1 MKKFKLLFA
10 SMAVIAAMT
19 GCASVK
25 EAAEPLTSKLSA
37 LPSFDKKLDEIASA
51 NGLIEF
57 PAIEKAKFST
67 NNYKGSWVNWDN
79 VAQIEHQMSKDQVR
93 HLIGSPH
100 FSEGLWGVHE
110 WNYLFNYRDANN
122 EHQVCQFQ
130 VHFDDNMLVE
140 AFYWS
145 GKSCEEQAKPK
156 SVVAPTIINNI
167 VQQAP
172 AAPAAELKETF
183 ELSADALFAF
193 DKFAVSD
200 IRVDGRVKLDSLVTA
215 IKGYESKGRVGVYII
230 GHTDHLGD
238 EAYNLDLS
246 KKRADTVA
254 GYLLSKGVKPVSLNS
269 VGAGEYMPVKQCHSG
284 TRSQLIDCL
293 QPNRR
298 VEVQIYTF
306 TN

>member
-1 MKKFKLLFA
+1 MRNFKLLVA
-10 SMAVIAAMT
+10 AIATVTALT
-19 GCASVK
+19 GCASIK
-25 EAAEPLTSKLSA
+25 EAAQPINDTLSTLPTFDQKL
-37 LPSFDKKLDEIASA
+37 EQIATD
-51 NGLIEF
+51 NGLVNF

-110 WNYLFNYRDANN
+110 WNYVFNYRDANN
-122 EHQVCQFQ
+122 QHQVCQFQ

-145 GKSCEEQAKPK
+145 DKSCEEQVKLK
-156 SVVAPTIINNI
+156 STVVPTIINNI

-172 AAPAAELKETF
+172 QAATLQESFA
-183 ELSADALFAF
+183 LSADALFVF
-193 DKFAVSD
+193 DKYTVND
-200 IRVDGRVKLDSLVTA
+200 IKIDGRVKLDSLADTVKSYEK
-215 IKGYESKGRVGVYII
+215 KGKVAVYVV
-230 GHTDHLGD
+230 GHTDQLGD
-238 EAYNLDLS
+238 EKYNLELS
-246 KKRADTVA
+246 KNRASTVVA
-254 GYLLSKGVKPVSLNS
+254 YLLSKGVKPTSLNY

-284 TRSQLIDCL
+284 TRSQLIECL

-298 VEVQIYTF
+298 VEVQIYTY
-306 TN
+306 N

>member
-1 MKKFKLLFA
+1 MKNFKMLFA
-10 SMAVIAAMT
+10 SMAVIATMT
-19 GCASVK
+19 GCAAVK
-25 EAAEPLTSKLSA
+25 DAAEPVTSQLST
-37 LPSFDKKLDEIASA
+37 LPSFDKKVNEIASA

-93 HLIGSPH
+93 QLIGSPH

-110 WNYLFNYRDANN
+110 WNYVFNYRDANN
-122 EHQVCQFQ
+122 QHQVCQFQ

-145 GKSCEEQAKPK
+145 DKSCEEQAKPK
-156 SVVAPTIINNI
+156 SAVAPTIINNI

-172 AAPAAELKETF
+172 AAQAAELKENF

-193 DKFAVSD
+193 DKYAMGD
-200 IRVDGRVKLDSLVTA
+200 MRVEGRVVLDSLVST
-215 IKGYESKGRVGVYII
+215 IKNYESKGRVAVYII

-238 EAYNLDLS
+238 ESYNLDLS

-254 GYLLSKGVKPVSLNS
+254 GYLLSKGVKPTSLTT
-269 VGAGEYMPVKQCHSG
+269 VGAGEYLPVKQCHSG

-293 QPNRR
+293 TPNRR
-298 VEVQIYTF
+298 VEVQIYTY
-306 TN
+306 N

>member
-1 MKKFKLLFA
+1 MKNFKMLFA
-10 SMAVIAAMT
+10 SMAVIATVT
-19 GCASVK
+19 GCAAVK
-25 EAAEPLTSKLSA
+25 DAAEPVTSKLA
-37 LPSFDKKLDEIASA
+37 TLPSFDKKMDEITSA
-51 NGLIEF
+51 NGLVEF

-79 VAQIEHQMSKDQVR
+79 VAQVEHQMSKDQVR
-93 HLIGSPH
+93 QLIGSPH

-110 WNYLFNYRDANN
+110 WNYVFNYRDVNN
-122 EHQVCQFQ
+122 QHQVCQFQ

-145 GKSCEEQAKPK
+145 DKSCEEQAKPK
-156 SVVAPTIINNI
+156 SAVAPTIINNI

-172 AAPAAELKETF
+172 AAQAAELKENF

-193 DKFAVSD
+193 DKYAMGD
-200 IRVDGRVKLDSLVTA
+200 MRVEGRVVLDSLVST
-215 IKGYESKGRVGVYII
+215 IKNYESKGRVAVYII

-238 EAYNLDLS
+238 ESYNLDLS

-254 GYLLSKGVKPVSLNS
+254 GYLLSKGVKPTSLTA
-269 VGAGEYMPVKQCHSG
+269 VGAGEYLPVKQCHSG

-293 QPNRR
+293 TPNRR
-298 VEVQIYTF
+298 VEVQIYTY
-306 TN
+306 N